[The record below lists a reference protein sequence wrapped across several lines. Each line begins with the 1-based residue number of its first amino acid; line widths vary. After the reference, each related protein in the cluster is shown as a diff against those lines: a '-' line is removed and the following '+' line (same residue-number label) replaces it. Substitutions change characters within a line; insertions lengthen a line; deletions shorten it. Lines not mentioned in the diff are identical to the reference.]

1 MRPATFSFV
10 QISCLFLFS
19 IGLMNHV
26 LLIPVLMD
34 IAGRDAWLSVLLAG
48 VTFIP
53 VSWLI
58 ASLIR
63 RTEQKPLLGWIAE
76 RYGGWM
82 AHTIAVYASVF
93 MLISFM
99 VTCKDVKIWTTA
111 SYLPATPSV
120 IIVASLILI
129 AGYAVWKGFR
139 TVSYCASMLLPFVV
153 LFGEF
158 VMFANFQHKEY
169 DMLLPVFEYGQARMW
184 KGFLCADTGFAE
196 MTLLLFLQH
205 HLSTAVK
212 RRHVII
218 LGLLLLGL
226 SVGPVTGSIAEFG
239 PVEAAMQ
246 RYPPFEEWRLVQIG
260 SYISHV
266 DFLSIFQWVTGAFV
280 RMSFL
285 LLIVSESFPLV
296 YRKRI
301 VFALCVAMF
310 MIIQYPL
317 GDMKFFAFL
326 RDFYFPATFYGML
339 LLLLWITLLVAIGK
353 RPIRREAA

>member
-34 IAGRDAWLSVLLAG
+34 VAGRDAWLSVLLAG

-53 VSWLI
+53 VSCLI

-76 RYGGWM
+76 RYGRWM
-82 AHTIAVYASVF
+82 ARLIALYASVL
-93 MLISFM
+93 MLLSFT
-99 VTCKDVKIWTTA
+99 VTCKDTKIWTTA
-111 SYLPATPSV
+111 SYLPATPTV
-120 IIVASLILI
+120 IIVATLIMI
-129 AGYAVWKGFR
+129 VGFAVGRGFR
-139 TVSYCASMLLPFVV
+139 TVSYSASMLLPFVI

-158 VMFANFQHKEY
+158 VMTANFQHKEY
-169 DMLLPVFEYGQARMW
+169 DLLLPVFEYGQARMW
-184 KGFLCADTGFAE
+184 KGLLCADTGFAE
-196 MTLLLFLQH
+196 LTLLLFLQH
-205 HLSTAVK
+205 HLSTTVK

-226 SVGPVTGSIAEFG
+226 SIGPVTGSIAEFG

-285 LLIVSESFPLV
+285 LLLVSEMCPMA
-296 YRKRI
+296 YRKRA
-301 VFALCVAMF
+301 VFALSVALF
-310 MIIQYPL
+310 MIVIYPV
-317 GDMKFFAFL
+317 GDIVFFTFL
-326 RDFYFPATFYGML
+326 RDYYFPTTLYGML
-339 LLLLWITLLVAIGK
+339 ALLLWITLLVAIGK
-353 RPIRREAA
+353 RPIRRGIA